1 MTESEVRRMK
11 RLELYYKAKHRSY
24 ESNALLEEFHIDD
37 SGSSADEE
45 SDGVAFD
52 SEDDELFRSSAIT
65 PGNMDMQQLKRK
77 SMKVA
82 AVI

>member
-1 MTESEVRRMK
+1 MSSNVTK
-11 RLELYYKAKHRSY
+11 YALEHRYYKAKHRSF
-24 ESNALLEEFHIDD
+24 ESNSLLEEFHIVD

-45 SDGVAFD
+45 SDGVEFD
-52 SEDDELFRSSAIT
+52 SEDDELFRSPAIT
-65 PGNMDMQQLKRK
+65 PSSNMDMQLKRK